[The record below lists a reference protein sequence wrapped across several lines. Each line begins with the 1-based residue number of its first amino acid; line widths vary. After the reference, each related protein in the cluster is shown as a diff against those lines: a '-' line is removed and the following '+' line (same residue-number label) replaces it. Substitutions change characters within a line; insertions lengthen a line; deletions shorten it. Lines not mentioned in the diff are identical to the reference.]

1 MGGPAIAVAV
11 AVVVA
16 AAFEASARSTS
27 LGAQFPQ
34 NWKDDDD
41 DDDDDAA
48 VAAVSPERIE
58 FEYAWK
64 QHGQRGLLGMID

>member
-1 MGGPAIAVAV
+1 MFSNVTSSRGMEAIASRLSLVSFKIFAVPVWISSGVKYHTMGGPAIAVAV

-34 NWKDDDD
+34 N
-41 DDDDDAA
+41 
-48 VAAVSPERIE
+48 
-58 FEYAWK
+58 
-64 QHGQRGLLGMID
+64 